1 MTIWP
6 ILVASLVGS
15 PHCAAMCG
23 LIAGAAGRRPA
34 ETVAYHGSRL
44 VGYLTLGLAGGLVGV
59 AAERLGAWAGL
70 VGTATRVAGIALV
83 LFGLAGI
90 LTSLGVGPGRW
101 FRGGHGWVGR
111 VAARGRNLPPLPRAS
126 LLGLVT
132 ALLPCGWLFAF
143 VAVAAGTADPIRGA
157 ATMGAFWIGTVPAV
171 VAAGFFISRLAG
183 PLRARLPI
191 VSGAVLVVFGLVTV
205 LARPSQHA
213 THAGRQP
220 AAGNHGQHGR

>member
-6 ILVASLVGS
+6 ILLASVIGS

-34 ETVAYHGSRL
+34 ASVAYHGARL
-44 VGYLTLGLAGGLVGV
+44 AGYAALGVIGGLVGA

-70 VGTATRVAGIALV
+70 MGTATRIAGIALI

-90 LTSLGVGPGRW
+90 LTSLGVGPARW

-111 VAARGRNLPPLPRAS
+111 VAARGRDLPPVTRAA

-143 VAVAAGTADPIRGA
+143 VAVAAGTADPLRGA
-157 ATMGAFWIGTVPAV
+157 ATMGVFWIGTVPAV
-171 VAAGFFISRLAG
+171 VAAGYLVSRLAG
-183 PLRARLPI
+183 PMRARLPI
-191 VSGAVLVVFGLVTV
+191 LSGAVLVVFGLVTAF
-205 LARPSQHA
+205 ARPSQGHSSHQPAPTA
-213 THAGRQP
+213 THD
-220 AAGNHGQHGR
+220 QHAR